1 MEIRIYPF
9 NHPDSMKKK
18 KDLLVKA
25 VAILIVLLF
34 VGTALA
40 VAISSVVS

>member
-1 MEIRIYPF
+1 
-9 NHPDSMKKK
+9 MKKK
-18 KDLLVKA
+18 DFWVKA

-40 VAISSVVS
+40 VAISSIVS

>member
-1 MEIRIYPF
+1 
-9 NHPDSMKKK
+9 MKKK
-18 KDLLVKA
+18 DFLVKA

-40 VAISSVVS
+40 VAISSIVS

>member
-1 MEIRIYPF
+1 
-9 NHPDSMKKK
+9 MKKK

>member
-1 MEIRIYPF
+1 
-9 NHPDSMKKK
+9 MKKK
-18 KDLLVKA
+18 KDFWVKA

-40 VAISSVVS
+40 VAISSIVS